1 MVNRLPHSG
10 HDLRRRIAWLDRE
23 EAVVLF
29 RWYVEGAKPE
39 VIAQALGRSLRH
51 VYRRRAS
58 GIEAL
63 VALGRSDN
71 FEDADVSEFAA

>member
-1 MVNRLPHSG
+1 
-10 HDLRRRIAWLDRE
+10 
-23 EAVVLF
+23 
-29 RWYVEGAKPE
+29 VEGAKPQA
-39 VIAQALGRSLRH
+39 IADGLGRSLRH
-51 VYRRRAS
+51 VYRRRKS